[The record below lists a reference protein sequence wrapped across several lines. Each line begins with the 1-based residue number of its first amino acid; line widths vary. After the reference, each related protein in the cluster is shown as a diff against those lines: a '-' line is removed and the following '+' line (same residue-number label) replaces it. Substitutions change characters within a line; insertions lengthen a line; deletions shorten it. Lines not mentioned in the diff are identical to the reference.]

1 MIALLTGRIVEI
13 NSRVVTIDVGG
24 VGYEVICSLGCIGR
38 LNLGSEATIVIHT
51 DVHEDSIRLY
61 GFSDQ
66 LEKRVFGM
74 LIRVNGVGA
83 RTASDIIS
91 QIEKRELLRIIGE
104 GDLTRLQKIKG
115 IGRKTAERI
124 VVELRDH
131 VAEYVVDNSASGLT
145 VERVS
150 EPAQDAIDALAALG
164 FSRKDAQRAVD
175 QVKGS
180 GKAGNNG
187 GLSSGEIV
195 KEALRFV

>member
-1 MIALLTGRIVEI
+1 M
-13 NSRVVTIDVGG
+13 
-24 VGYEVICSLGCIGR
+24 ICSLGCISR
-38 LNLGSEATIVIHT
+38 LSLGSESTIVIHT

-131 VAEYVVDNSASGLT
+131 VAEYVVDNVASGLT
-145 VERVS
+145 VERVN

-164 FSRKDAQRAVD
+164 FSVKDAQRAVD

-180 GKAGNNG
+180 DKAAGG
-187 GLSSGEIV
+187 RGLSSGEIV